1 MKSIKKNYIAPIV
14 SAIVLGI
21 LGVFF
26 MANFFFESRVDTIT
40 VITRDLDR
48 LTKIFE
54 TIDNTCGIMGF
65 DQQKSVINF
74 LNTVSFVGSE
84 VGSVNL
90 RYPKKWKGPY
100 LADNPTIQGKEYQ
113 VVRTVKGHFIT
124 PGDGVKLPSGKVIGK
139 DIKLDEHADI
149 ALMMHQNDVL
159 LFNNKSLAASLV
171 LSGISGTMVMDDDGD
186 YCC

>member
-1 MKSIKKNYIAPIV
+1 MRDMKKNQMVPIA
-14 SAIVLGI
+14 SAVI
-21 LGVFF
+21 LAILCVFF
-26 MANFFFESRVDTIT
+26 IANFFFESRVDIIT
-40 VITRDLDR
+40 VITHDLST

-54 TIDNTCGIMGF
+54 AIDSTCGIMSF

-74 LNTVSFVGSE
+74 LNTVSFAGSE
-84 VGSVNL
+84 VGPMNL
-90 RYPKKWKGPY
+90 RDPKKWKGPY

-149 ALMMHQNDVL
+149 ALMMHQKDVL
-159 LFNNKSLAASLV
+159 LFNNQSLAAPLV
-171 LSGISGTMVMDDDGD
+171 LSGISGAMTMDDDGD